1 MRPAGYWQVE
11 LASPPGASSGFAAVL
26 DAAEQAIQNCADLMA
41 TGAPTGAVNMLDM
54 LDTQRLVQPGD
65 NSIMIENY
73 NTKIAQVDTIR
84 HALQRQHEQVLLSA
98 DSTYDASSTKLTAI
112 KFHVQALQIR
122 LGGSYPLD
130 RNGRLPAHTETKL
143 LELVLDT
150 VDDVFGETESAAS
163 WIGEQSYHIDG
174 GTSDLGRAATPDL
187 GNTGTTAAGNSGSFP
202 PIFPMMPLG
211 DMVAGDDERDR
222 DDERED
228 DRPTYLSSA
237 ESDYS
242 RYTGNTST
250 AAAISG
256 ALDALG
262 IQDPEAREN
271 WTRGYLVLIAR
282 ESGGNPNAVNNW
294 DSNAAA
300 GQNSRGL
307 TQTIPSTF
315 RAYHVRGTSTDIH
328 DPVANVAASMNY
340 VMDRYDVDPDG
351 SNLQSAVQQADPNR
365 PAKGY

>member
-11 LASPPGASSGFAAVL
+11 LDPPPGASGGFSAVL
-26 DAAEQAIQNCADLMA
+26 DAAGQAIQNCADLMA
-41 TGAPTGAVNMLDM
+41 TGEPAAAPNMLDM
-54 LDTQRLVQPGD
+54 FHTHQLVQPGD
-65 NSIMIENY
+65 HSVMVENY
-73 NTKIAQVDTIR
+73 RTKIADVDAIR
-84 HALQRQHEQVLLSA
+84 RSMERQHEQVMISA
-98 DSTYDASSTKLTAI
+98 GSTYDASSTKLTAI
-112 KFHVQALQIR
+112 KFHVQALQMF

-130 RNGRLPAHTETKL
+130 RHGRLPAHTEAKL
-143 LELVLDT
+143 LEYVLDT
-150 VDDVFGETESAAS
+150 VDDVFGETESAVS
-163 WIGEQSYHIDG
+163 WIGEESYHIDG
-174 GTSDLGRAATPDL
+174 GTSDLGRAGTTEL
-187 GNTGTTAAGNSGSFP
+187 GNTGTNSPGNMGSIP
-202 PIFPMMPLG
+202 PMFPMMP
-211 DMVAGDDERDR
+211 GDDNR
-222 DDERED
+222 ERESD
-228 DRPTYLSSA
+228 EEEEDRPRYLSGA

-271 WTRGYLVLIAR
+271 WTRGYQVLIAR

-294 DSNAAA
+294 DSNAAS

-307 TQTIPSTF
+307 TQTIPGTF

-328 DPVANVAASMNY
+328 DPVANVAASMSY
-340 VMDRYDVDPDG
+340 VMDRYDVAPDG
-351 SNLQSAVQQADPNR
+351 SNLQSAVQQTDPNR